1 MGALS
6 QQSSRGWWLIV
17 LRWAAAL
24 IILGVLLHFLPL
36 APLRAAIAR
45 VPISI
50 FLAVLLGYLLV
61 HCAGV
66 AKWRMVVNA
75 AGAELDFATSAQCY
89 FGGLFGTLF
98 LPSIVGGDV
107 VRLAVGLRRSPRPAA
122 VLTGNLVDRFLDVV
136 AQAGLVLLGFVL
148 LPESDLVPENVEGT
162 LDDVLLAIAVGVL
175 LLLALM
181 FALRRR
187 ILHGRSVRF
196 RRRLARIR
204 HALRSVSKKPRVLVL
219 GWLLGT
225 CIQMAFLMLTARLAV
240 YCGLRLPLRSW
251 LFAWPL
257 AKLAA
262 VLPVTQGGIGVR
274 EAALV
279 ALLAP
284 FGAPGH
290 LVLAAGLVW
299 EGVVIAGG
307 LMAGGVTLILRRCVD
322 REPQSPVLQR
332 GREQVHDTSNGKNM

>member
-6 QQSSRGWWLIV
+6 QRGLRGWWLVI

-24 IILGVLLHFLPL
+24 AVLGVLLHFLPV
-36 APLRAAIAR
+36 ASLRAAIAR
-45 VPISI
+45 VPVSV
-50 FLAVLLGYLLV
+50 FVSVLLAYLLA
-61 HCAGV
+61 HCVGV
-66 AKWRMVVNA
+66 LKWRMVVNA

-89 FGGLFGTLF
+89 AGGLFGTLF

-122 VLTGNLVDRFLDVV
+122 VLTGNLVDRFLDVA
-136 AQAGLVLLGFVL
+136 AQGGLVLLGL
-148 LPESDLVPENVEGT
+148 LLAPELDLVPDELEGKVQT
-162 LDDVLLAIAVGVL
+162 ALVIVGLALIL
-175 LLLALM
+175 LLGIL
-181 FALRRR
+181 FRLRKR
-187 ILHGRSVRF
+187 ILAGRSVRF
-196 RRRLARIR
+196 RRRLARLR
-204 HALRSVSKKPRVLVL
+204 HAFRSVSKRPRVLIS

-225 CIQMAFLMLTARLAV
+225 CIQFSFLLLTARLAE
-240 YCGLRLPLRSW
+240 YCGLDLPLQVW

-262 VLPVTQGGIGVR
+262 VLPLTQGGIGVR

-279 ALLAP
+279 GLLAP

-299 EGVVIAGG
+299 EAVVIAGG
-307 LMAGGVTLILRRCVD
+307 LIAGAVALALR
-322 REPQSPVLQR
+322 PR
-332 GREQVHDTSNGKNM
+332 GDISTMS

>member
-1 MGALS
+1 MISALS
-6 QQSSRGWWLIV
+6 QRASRGWWLVI

-24 IILGVLLHFLPL
+24 VVLGVLLHFLPV

-45 VPISI
+45 VPVPI
-50 FLAVLLGYLLV
+50 FFAVLLGYLLA
-61 HCAGV
+61 HCVGV
-66 AKWRMVVNA
+66 LKWRMVINA

-89 FGGLFGTLF
+89 AGGLFGTLF

-122 VLTGNLVDRFLDVV
+122 VLTGNLVDRFLDVL
-136 AQAGLVLLGFVL
+136 AQGGLVLLGL
-148 LPESDLVPENVEGT
+148 SLAPGLELVPNELGDKLGRALV
-162 LDDVLLAIAVGVL
+162 VAALALV
-175 LLLALM
+175 LLLALTIL
-181 FALRRR
+181 LRKK
-187 ILHGRSVRF
+187 ILAGRSVRF
-196 RRRLARIR
+196 RRRLARLR
-204 HALRSVSKKPRVLVL
+204 YALRSVSKRPRVVGL

-225 CIQMAFLMLTARLAV
+225 GIQTSFLLLTVQVAEH
-240 YCGLRLPLRSW
+240 CGLKLPLRVW

-262 VLPVTQGGIGVR
+262 VLPLTQGGIGVR

-284 FGAPGH
+284 FGAPGP

-299 EGVVIAGG
+299 EAVVIAGG
-307 LMAGGVTLILRRCVD
+307 LTAGVVALALRRRGD
-322 REPQSPVLQR
+322 SPAM
-332 GREQVHDTSNGKNM
+332 S

>member
-1 MGALS
+1 MINARGK
-6 QQSSRGWWLIV
+6 QSSRGWLLII

-24 IILGVLLHFLPL
+24 IVLGVLLHFLPL
-36 APLRAAIAR
+36 GPIRAAIAR
-45 VPISI
+45 VPASR

-61 HCAGV
+61 HCIGV

-75 AGAELDFATSAQCY
+75 AGAQLDFATSAQCY

-122 VLTGNLVDRFLDVV
+122 VLTGNLVDRFLDVT
-136 AQAGLVLLGFVL
+136 AQAGLVLLGVL
-148 LPESDLVPENVEGT
+148 LIPELELVPEELEDRLENAFFI
-162 LDDVLLAIAVGVL
+162 LAAGVIL
-175 LLLALM
+175 LLIVV
-181 FALRRR
+181 FRLRKR
-187 ILHGRSVRF
+187 ILAGRSMRF
-196 RRRLARIR
+196 RRRLARLR
-204 HALRSVSKKPRVLVL
+204 HALRSVSKRPRVLML

-225 CIQMAFLMLTARLAV
+225 SIQAAFLMLTAQLAV
-240 YCGLRLPLRSW
+240 YCGLALPLRTW

-262 VLPVTQGGIGVR
+262 VLPLTQGGIGVR

-279 ALLAP
+279 ALLTP

-307 LMAGGVTLILRRCVD
+307 LIAGAVAITLRKQVD
-322 REPQSPVLQR
+322 
-332 GREQVHDTSNGKNM
+332 QVAAP